1 MKGLTL
7 LDTSRVHDLAHQLW
21 EKQGRPK
28 GHELDHWLEAERRLR
43 EEQQVSDVADKPK
56 KEKRAED
63 RKKNRRRADLTA
75 AAGLSRDWESV

>member
-1 MKGLTL
+1 MKGLAL

-28 GHELDHWLEAERRLR
+28 GQDLDHWLEAERRLR
-43 EEQQVSDVADKPK
+43 EELQASDAADEPK

-63 RKKNRRRADLTA
+63 RKKKKKK
-75 AAGLSRDWESV
+75 G

>member
-1 MKGLTL
+1 L

-21 EKQGRPK
+21 ENQGRPK

-43 EEQQVSDVADKPK
+43 AELRASDAPDKSK

-63 RKKNRRRADLTA
+63 RKKKKKK
-75 AAGLSRDWESV
+75 G

>member
-1 MKGLTL
+1 L

-21 EKQGRPK
+21 ENQGRPK

-43 EEQQVSDVADKPK
+43 AASDAADKPK

-63 RKKNRRRADLTA
+63 RKKKKKKKKK
-75 AAGLSRDWESV
+75 G

>member
-1 MKGLTL
+1 M

-43 EEQQVSDVADKPK
+43 AELRASDTADKSK
-56 KEKRAED
+56 KEKPAEDD
-63 RKKNRRRADLTA
+63 RKKKKKK
-75 AAGLSRDWESV
+75 G

>member
-1 MKGLTL
+1 L
-7 LDTSRVHDLAHQLW
+7 LDTSRVHDLAQQLW

-43 EEQQVSDVADKPK
+43 AELQASDAADKSK

-63 RKKNRRRADLTA
+63 RKKKKKK
-75 AAGLSRDWESV
+75 G

>member
-1 MKGLTL
+1 L

-43 EEQQVSDVADKPK
+43 EELQASDAADKPK

-63 RKKNRRRADLTA
+63 RKKKKKK
-75 AAGLSRDWESV
+75 G

>member
-1 MKGLTL
+1 L

-21 EKQGRPK
+21 ERQGRPK

-43 EEQQVSDVADKPK
+43 EELQAAAAADKPK

-63 RKKNRRRADLTA
+63 RKKKKKKD
-75 AAGLSRDWESV
+75 